1 MLKTLALLAGIM
13 MLVDL
18 PYLTFIA
25 APNFRPMIQAIQGSS
40 LEFRYW
46 AAIPVYLAL
55 AYLITLADSPLKA
68 AAIGGATYAVYD
80 FTNLA
85 TIKKYTVS
93 FAIMDTVWGATLFGI
108 TFAAAKYFKVL

>member
-1 MLKTLALLAGIM
+1 MLTTILIVAVIM
-13 MLVDL
+13 MAIDL

-25 APNFRPMIQAIQGSS
+25 APSFRPMIQAIQGSAV
-40 LEFRYW
+40 EFKYW
-46 AAIPVYLAL
+46 AAVPVYAAL

-85 TIKKYTVS
+85 TIKKYTLP

-108 TFAAAKYFKVL
+108 TFSAARYFKVL

>member
-1 MLKTLALLAGIM
+1 MFKTLLLVAGIM
-13 MLVDL
+13 MAIDL
-18 PYLTFIA
+18 PYLTFVA
-25 APNFRPMIQAIQGSS
+25 GPSFRPMIQAIQGSPV
-40 LEFRYW
+40 EFRYW

-55 AYLITLADSPLKA
+55 AYLLTLADSPLKA

-85 TIKKYTVS
+85 TIKKYTVP
-93 FAIMDTVWGATLFGI
+93 FAIMDTVWGATLFGL

>member
-1 MLKTLALLAGIM
+1 MLKTLLIVAGIM
-13 MLVDL
+13 AAIDL
-18 PYLTFIA
+18 PYLGLIA
-25 APNFRPMIQAIQGSS
+25 APNFRPMIQAIQGST

-55 AYLITLADSPLKA
+55 AYLITLADSPMKA

-85 TIKKYTVS
+85 TIKRYKLQ
-93 FAIMDTVWGATLFGI
+93 FALMDTLWGATLFGL
-108 TFAAAKYFKVL
+108 TFAAARYFKVL